1 MATQEQ
7 IMSTIL
13 KVAKHRVPTPDDSAP
28 RLTMLHHGLTAEKV
42 AEFFNMREQ
51 AKIGIVSA
59 TPSSAFLADAVDGA
73 VGGFSTENKTRVVN
87 PLSDLSVTAT
97 RTSRWRHMLEV
108 ESPPIYGRRFRWR
121 ESIDEA
127 LLGQRL
133 SYIGEVLNLAKRA
146 VIDAWYG
153 SIQQGGS
160 IDIEEAQLWGL
171 WTVMDAR
178 AQTPGENEAKVHI
191 RSNIFDDIHNM
202 PEWVNESEGWFTK
215 TVWEELQQLQHND
228 HRTGGAIDAWLVV
241 AAIHEAWMEFQIVI
255 EEGIDM
261 AKGKDEMLWWTIE
274 GDPNKLTAFCVSLNR
289 SSHMLVMDTARRVYL
304 QCQTSEQQFVKRH
317 ARKHNLNPKRIE
329 DAPIFEQ
336 AKCEKHTTQLVKHQS
351 VCKGCKRIIS
361 NEEAAARSAAE
372 REAENEP
379 QPTNG
384 FTALSVPLED
394 AEQLA
399 ADMRSE
405 EQRVADIKRE
415 PAYPDTTSPDG
426 VFTSG
431 VGSTHP
437 VNPLIPP
444 KYVNE
449 QEEWNAKH
457 GPIIQI
463 QGPQE
468 HDPEDYVA
476 IAADYRTVAD
486 RLMERAEWF
495 SKAAEGYESLL
506 APSDAVREAEALLL
520 AAKERELEDMR
531 IRADNLKA
539 LLADGPPPTA

>member
-1 MATQEQ
+1 MATQDQ
-7 IMSTIL
+7 ILSTIL
-13 KVAKHRVPTPDDSAP
+13 KVAKDRIPTPDDSAP
-28 RLTMLHHGLTAEKV
+28 RLLMIHHGLTAREV

-51 AKIGIVSA
+51 MKLGIVSA
-59 TPSSAFLADAVDGA
+59 TESAIFHADEIAG
-73 VGGFSTENKTRVVN
+73 GGFSTENKTRIVN
-87 PLSDLSVTAT
+87 PLSDLSITAT
-97 RTSRWRHMLEV
+97 RTSRWRFKIEV
-108 ESPPIYGRRFRWR
+108 ESPPIYGRRFYWR
-121 ESIDEA
+121 ETIDEE
-127 LLGQRL
+127 LLGQRMR
-133 SYIGEVLNLAKRA
+133 YIGEVLNLAKEA
-146 VIDAWYG
+146 VKNAWFT
-153 SIQQGGS
+153 SIQQGGT
-160 IDIEEAQLWGL
+160 IDIEEAELWGL
-171 WTVMDAR
+171 WTMMDER
-178 AQTPGENEAKVHI
+178 VAQTPRENEARVHV
-191 RSNIFDDIHNM
+191 RSNIFEDAM
-202 PEWVNESEGWFTK
+202 LPEWVTDSGGWFTK
-215 TVWEELQQLQHND
+215 TVWQELQQMQ
-228 HRTGGAIDAWLVV
+228 RTDNRIGGAIDAWLVV
-241 AAIHEAWMEFQIVI
+241 AAIHETWLEFKTVI

-261 AKGKDEMLWWTIE
+261 AKGKDEMLWWAIE
-274 GDPNKLTAFCVSLNR
+274 GNPNKLIGFCVSLNR
-289 SSHMLVMDTARRVYL
+289 SSHMVVYDSARRVYL
-304 QCQTSEQQFVKRH
+304 QCQNSEQQFVTRH
-317 ARKHNLNPKRIE
+317 AKKANLTAKRVM
-329 DAPIFEQ
+329 DAPIYQQ
-336 AKCEKHTTQLVKHQS
+336 AKCEKYTTWLAKHQGA
-351 VCKGCKRIIS
+351 CKGCKRIIS

-431 VGSTHP
+431 VGSTLP

-444 KYVNE
+444 KHVNE
-449 QEEWNAKH
+449 RQEWNAKN

-476 IAADYRTVAD
+476 IAADYRAVAD

-495 SKAAEGYESLL
+495 SRAAEGYDSLL